1 MPVYSNRTVP
11 TIVEHLRQHEYLA
24 IRRRRCYY
32 YYCRRQ
38 KSGCDLLQG
47 EGGLYEPAGRPARA
61 RQRSGM
67 VSHVKLA

>member
-32 YYCRRQ
+32 YCRRQ
-38 KSGCDLLQG
+38 KADATYYKVKV
-47 EGGLYEPAGRPARA
+47 GGSTSRPAGRHARA
-61 RQRSGM
+61 REVAWSA
-67 VSHVKLA
+67 L